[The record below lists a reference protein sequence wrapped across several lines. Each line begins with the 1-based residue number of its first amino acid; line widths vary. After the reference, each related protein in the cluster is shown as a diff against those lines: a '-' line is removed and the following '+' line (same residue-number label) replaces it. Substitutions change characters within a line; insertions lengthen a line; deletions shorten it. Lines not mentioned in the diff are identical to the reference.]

1 MPPPRSP
8 PPEHGRPG
16 RDTHNTIA
24 TADTTLPSKGE
35 AAELVPPEEGV
46 TRRIVGDARLF
57 AGSGYALLLQVTH
70 PTVGAGVSQHSN
82 FKRDPWGRLLRTLDY
97 TTAVTYGGP
106 DLAWEVGRR
115 VRVMHGRITG
125 VRADGERYHA
135 VDPEPWA
142 WVHATLAESIV
153 HAHRL
158 FCSPR
163 LGPSELEEFWREWR
177 RMGRLVGVR
186 YGDLP
191 ESWPGLLA
199 YFDEMVRARLEDTE
213 AAQDVIAALADPA
226 SPLPWLRGPIWRA
239 VRWPSA
245 TAAELATLGL
255 LPPLLRERLGIA
267 WSATKE
273 IRFRALA
280 RISRAYPR
288 PLMPPSARRFGPTY
302 LRWRGSAIA
311 R

>member
-1 MPPPRSP
+1 MPPRRSP

-186 YGDLP
+186 YEDLP

-199 YFDEMVRARLEDTE
+199 YFDEMVRTRLEDTE

-226 SPLPWLRGPIWRA
+226 SRCPGCGAQSGGLCAGRRPPPRSWRRWGCCRPCCASASGSPGALRRRSAFG
-239 VRWPSA
+239 RWQGSP
-245 TAAELATLGL
+245 
-255 LPPLLRERLGIA
+255 
-267 WSATKE
+267 
-273 IRFRALA
+273 
-280 RISRAYPR
+280 
-288 PLMPPSARRFGPTY
+288 GPTP
-302 LRWRGSAIA
+302 GP
-311 R
+311 